1 MAATVNRMHGIVH
14 WLGIAFALQ
23 LLAILLLGSVGAWQ
37 LRLADL
43 YPCTAVGLVAWL
55 LLARA
60 TWTRPGSPWNSWLG
74 TLQFAT
80 CWTVFP
86 LFKGIRQGFIQHTA
100 DASLLAADRALWGGA
115 SLPEHAMAWQ
125 SPLLSE
131 ICSAGYFLF
140 YFIVL
145 VPAVAYSFRRRG
157 AEARAFFAGLM
168 LMYLA
173 GFVGYLAVPAG
184 GPFIAFP
191 DVFPYPPAGGPM
203 TALLARIVDAG
214 VTGMDVFPSLHAGI
228 GTYVLGFLY
237 TSGRRAWAG
246 VLLPVVAVLV
256 VATVYLL
263 YHYGIDVACGL
274 ALAALVLAFVRRY
287 RKEIA

>member
-1 MAATVNRMHGIVH
+1 MTGTQRIVR
-14 WLGIAFALQ
+14 WFGFAFAFQ
-23 LLAILLLGSVGAWQ
+23 LLAILLLGSIGAW
-37 LRLADL
+37 REGLADR
-43 YPCTAVGLVAWL
+43 YPCSAFGVVAWL

-60 TWTRPGSPWNSWLG
+60 TWTRPGNRWNSWLG

-80 CWTVFP
+80 CWVVFP
-86 LFKGIRQGFIQHTA
+86 LFKGIRQAFIEHTA
-100 DASLLAADRALWGGA
+100 DTTLLALDRALWGGI
-115 SLPEHAMAWQ
+115 SLPERAMAWH

-131 ICSAGYFLF
+131 VCSTGYFLF

-145 VPAVAYSFRRRG
+145 VPAVAYSFRRHG

-191 DVFPYPPAGGPM
+191 GLFPYPPDGGPM
-203 TALLARIVDAG
+203 TAFLARVVDAG

-228 GTYVLGFLY
+228 GTYVLGFLFLG
-237 TSGRRAWAG
+237 GRRTLG
-246 VLLPVVAVLV
+246 LVLLPVVGVLV
-256 VATVYLL
+256 LATFYLL

-274 ALAALVLAFVRRY
+274 ALAALVLAFVRRH

>member
-1 MAATVNRMHGIVH
+1 MTGTQRIVR

-23 LLAILLLGSVGAWQ
+23 LLAVLLLGSTGAW
-37 LRLADL
+37 RAGLADL
-43 YPCTAVGLVAWL
+43 YPCTAVGIVAWL

-60 TWTRPGSPWNSWLG
+60 TWAQPGGKWNSWLG
-74 TLQFAT
+74 TLQFTT
-80 CWTVFP
+80 CWIVFP
-86 LFKGIRQGFIQHTA
+86 LFKGVRQGFIEHTA
-100 DASLLAADRALWGGA
+100 DAALLAIDRALWGGA
-115 SLPEHAMAWQ
+115 SLPEHVMAWH

-131 ICSAGYFLF
+131 VVSAGYFLF

-168 LMYLA
+168 LMYLV
-173 GFVGYLAVPAG
+173 GFIGYLAVPAG

-191 DVFPYPPAGGPM
+191 GLFPYPPDGGPM
-203 TALLARIVDAG
+203 TAFLARIVDAG

-228 GTYVLGFLY
+228 GVYVLGFLFL
-237 TSGRRAWAG
+237 SGRRAWGLA
-246 VLLPVVAVLV
+246 LLPVVAVLV
-256 VATVYLL
+256 LATVYLL